1 VTRIVMAGF
10 PPEMEKW
17 LKSSFVQADVCCVT
31 GGLEVIEELKRPE
44 TSVLVLD
51 HRLRNPTA
59 LEILTELHNGV
70 ACSQLPVIY
79 CLSEGVDIEL
89 TKRLVR
95 DLGVKEI
102 LLPPVDPHELARQ
115 LARTLGLPA
124 PHRSSDIEEHI
135 QNAVADVRRRFL
147 PVLLSRVEVLEQA
160 GVALLESSLR
170 PELREQAEREA
181 HKLAGLL
188 GTLGYAAGSRFA
200 REIEE
205 LLQRGLS
212 LSESQA
218 LRFSELTV
226 ALRLDVE
233 STPIAAEALQAPE
246 KRPTLLIVD
255 RDEGLAERIEAEA
268 AAQNLHVQTV
278 REFHRVRE
286 AVSAL
291 VPEAVL
297 LDLLISGKEDEG
309 MTLLEELSGRTPPVP
324 VIVLT
329 SKDGFTDRVEVARR
343 GGRGFLARTS
353 SAGQIVEAVTRLISR
368 LHAEDARIMAVD
380 DDPQVLALL
389 RNLLEPRKIRL
400 ETLDDPLRFW
410 DALGSFAPDLLVL
423 DVDMPHL
430 SGIELCRVVRNDVRW
445 AEIPVIFLTRHDDA
459 ETINRVFTAGADDF
473 VVKPIVGPEMLTRI
487 FNRLERLRLRRS
499 LLEID
504 PVTGIWNRRKA
515 SQMMAD
521 FLDLARRHGQPFS
534 LAVIGVAGLKGI
546 NERQGYGAGD
556 ALLQRVSQSLSNGFH
571 SEDVFAR
578 WSGDEFVVGMYG
590 LSRYDGVQRLTQL
603 LEAVRQQSVQAS
615 FGDEP
620 QPVLGAGV
628 AQYGE
633 DGTDLESLCK
643 SAQAAMLH
651 ASTGGGGKVAHAGW
665 VKDSPG
671 AMKHVDVVLVM
682 RDEAQASLLL
692 HGLESRGYRTRW
704 LQDGKTAVRLL
715 AGPDPALRAKVVLI
729 DVDVAG
735 LDGISLLKRLA
746 WDGVLESCRAIILTS
761 PSSANEAQ
769 AGLELGAVDYVV
781 KPFNSPVVVQHIRRV
796 LDAA

>member
-1 VTRIVMAGF
+1 VARIVMAGF
-10 PPEMEKW
+10 PADLGEW
-17 LKSSFVQADVCCVT
+17 LKNCFVQADVCCVA
-31 GGLEVIEELKRPE
+31 GGLEVIEELRRPE
-44 TSVLVLD
+44 TSLLVLD
-51 HRLRNPTA
+51 HRLHSPTA
-59 LEILTELHNGV
+59 LEILTELRNG
-70 ACSQLPVIY
+70 ARHGKLPVIY
-79 CLSEGVDIEL
+79 CLSEGVDVEL
-89 TKRLVR
+89 AKRLVR

-102 LLPPVDPHELARQ
+102 LLPPIDPNELARQ
-115 LARTLGLPA
+115 VARTLGLPA
-124 PHRSSDIEEHI
+124 PHRSTDVEEHI
-135 QNAVADVRRRFL
+135 QDAVADVRRRFL
-147 PVLLSRVEVLEQA
+147 PAILSRVEVLEQT
-160 GVALLESSLR
+160 GVALLESSLL

-205 LLQRGLS
+205 LLQRGIS

-233 STPIAAEALQAPE
+233 STPLAAEALQPPE
-246 KRPTLLIVD
+246 KRSTLLVVD
-255 RDEGLAERIEAEA
+255 RDEDLAERIEAEA
-268 AAQNLHVQTV
+268 AGQNLHVQTV
-278 REFHRVRE
+278 REFHGVRE
-286 AVSAL
+286 AISTH
-291 VPEAVL
+291 VPDVVL
-297 LDLLISGKEDEG
+297 LDLLVSGQEDDG
-309 MTLLEELSGRTPPVP
+309 MALLEELSGRTPPVP

-343 GGRGFLARTS
+343 GGRGFLAKTS
-353 SAGQIVEAVTRLISR
+353 SAGQIVEAVTRLMSR
-368 LHAEDARIMAVD
+368 LHAGDARIMAVD

-389 RNLLEPRKIRL
+389 RNLLGPRKVCL

-410 DALGSFAPDLLVL
+410 DALGAFAPDLLVL

-473 VVKPIVGPEMLTRI
+473 VAKPIVGPELLTRI
-487 FNRLERLRLRRS
+487 FNRLDRLHLRRNM
-499 LLEID
+499 LETD

-534 LAVIGVAGLKGI
+534 LALIGVAGLKDI

-556 ALLQRVSQSLSNGFH
+556 ARLRQVSQTLSDGLR
-571 SEDVFAR
+571 SEDVFGR

-590 LSRYDGVQRLTQL
+590 LSRYDGVQRLAQL
-603 LEAVRQQSVQAS
+603 LEAVRQQDVQAPS
-615 FGDEP
+615 GDE
-620 QPVLGAGV
+620 LHLILSAGV

-643 SAQAAMLH
+643 SAKAAMLH

-671 AMKHVDVVLVM
+671 TTRHLDVVLVM
-682 RDEAQASLLL
+682 HDEAQASLLL

-704 LQDGKTAVRLL
+704 LQDGKTAAKLL
-715 AGPDPALRAKVVLI
+715 AGPDPLLHAKVVLI
-729 DVDVAG
+729 DVDLSG

-746 WDGVLESCRAIILTS
+746 WDGVLEDCRAIILTS
-761 PSSANEAQ
+761 PSVANEAQ
-769 AGLELGAVDYVV
+769 VALELGAVDYVA
-781 KPFNSPVVVQHIRRV
+781 KPFNPPVVVQHIRRA